1 MEAKFTP
8 GPWEVRDDPGLVCDE
23 CQNEIFD
30 AHAIS
35 QCGAYPACVATI
47 QFGSSSEANANLIAA
62 TPEMYEAL
70 EKAWHDLVNVAEEL
84 TTGKNV
90 SPPAYYLGRAND
102 IDVLLA
108 KARGEA

>member
-8 GPWEVRDDPGLVCDE
+8 GPCYRDNDYVRTIAEGIAIAQVFADDGHPD
-23 CQNEIFD
+23 
-30 AHAIS
+30 
-35 QCGAYPACVATI
+35 
-47 QFGSSSEANANLIAA
+47 SEHRQLLPMKANADLYAA
-62 TPEMYEAL
+62 APEMYEAL